1 MTARRSAFASRR
13 RPCLWR
19 DIIAPIRTTRSPGML
34 LYYPAH
40 PFGFRGCSQLE
51 PKTAYRSGNCP
62 TSTGKEGLRGLE
74 RTFEWMNSK

>member
-1 MTARRSAFASRR
+1 
-13 RPCLWR
+13 
-19 DIIAPIRTTRSPGML
+19 ML